1 MKPKQQS
8 WPLVIEALI
17 LFIGIPLLFY
27 WDLVPLPKVS
37 VLILAAGYCGWQLWR
52 DPDFGISMLVK
63 RESKNISKDLL
74 IRLPF
79 VIVVLVGIIW
89 ILHPDRVFAFPSER
103 PIMWMVVMLLYPFLS
118 ALPQEFIFRTFFF
131 HRYGELLTLKYG
143 TILASSAA
151 FSFLHIV
158 YDNWWAV
165 GLSFLGGLLFSITY
179 YRTKSLYWVTVE
191 HALYGCLVFTLG
203 MGNYFYEAF

>member
-1 MKPKQQS
+1 MKSKQQS
-8 WPLVIEALI
+8 WALVLEALT

-27 WDLVPLPKVS
+27 WDIVPLPKVS

-52 DPDFGISMLVK
+52 DPDFGISMLAK
-63 RESKNISKDLL
+63 KSQKNISRDLL

-79 VIVVLVGIIW
+79 VILALVIIIW
-89 ILHPDRVFAFPSER
+89 ILHPDRFFVFPSER
-103 PIMWMVVMLLYPFLS
+103 PVVWMVVMLLYPLLS
-118 ALPQEFIFRTFFF
+118 ALPQEFIFRTFLF
-131 HRYGELLTLKYG
+131 HRYGELITLKYG
-143 TILASSAA
+143 TILSSTAS
-151 FSFLHIV
+151 FSFLHII
-158 YDNWWAV
+158 YDNWCAI

-179 YRTKSLYWVTVE
+179 SRTKSLYWVTVE